1 VVPAEPSCSPIPIS
15 GEEEPVHARLWNPDP
30 DDVGEP
36 GSPPDRAPAG
46 QEDHTSEVMLKDHQ
60 GRLRLPAYVLIA
72 LVVALATVLLLTV
85 VMLFASR

>member
-1 VVPAEPSCSPIPIS
+1 MPD
-15 GEEEPVHARLWNPDP
+15 LWNPDP

-36 GSPPDRAPAG
+36 GEPLDPASAG

-85 VMLFASR
+85 VMLLASR